1 MLTRYDEFLCHQT
14 VDTFDSVHTSAREW
28 TERVWFS
35 VHDTTGR
42 YQLVA
47 GFGMYP
53 NRNIM
58 DAFACFVVEGT
69 TQYCVRASRELRP
82 GMDEVRVGPFS
93 YEVLEPLRI
102 VRFSLAENDFGLS
115 FQLDIRGT
123 VLTHEEEA
131 QRAVF
136 RGRVTENVRRYVQT
150 GRPSG
155 WIRAAENEV
164 AVDESGWRAERDH
177 SWGIRRGGG
186 VPETGVQPGEV
197 PQGYLYNFLIAQF
210 DTWAVTYHTRED
222 WDSRVLAFSGGILYP
237 PGSPEAVRRFDSVDH
252 RYTFKKD
259 VRHINGG
266 TLLFDAGEGRK
277 LEMSVKPL
285 STCYIR
291 AGGYFGFRGF
301 THGLWMGQSFIDGF
315 TLDLTD
321 PAVLRE
327 VSFLEDFMCE
337 VRCGDEIGYGIV
349 ELVLI
354 GKYPKYG
361 YLSY

>member
-1 MLTRYDEFLCHQT
+1 MLTKYDEFLCHQT
-14 VDTFDSVHTSAREW
+14 VDTFDCVNTSAREW

-35 VHDTTGR
+35 VHDTAGR
-42 YQLVA
+42 YHCVA
-47 GFGMYP
+47 GFGVYP

-58 DAFACFVVEGT
+58 DAFACFLVDGA
-69 TQYCVRASRELRP
+69 TQHCVRASRELRP
-82 GMDEVRVGPFS
+82 GNDEVRVGPFS
-93 YEVLEPLRI
+93 YEVLEPMRL
-102 VRFSLAENDFGLS
+102 VRFSLGDNDFGLTFS
-115 FQLDIRGT
+115 LEMRGT
-123 VLTHEEEA
+123 LTPHEEDA
-131 QRAVF
+131 QVSVA
-136 RGRVTENVRRYVQT
+136 RGRVLENVKRYVQV

-155 WIRAAENEV
+155 WISAAGIRVSVEET
-164 AVDESGWRAERDH
+164 GWRAERDH

-197 PQGYLYNFLIAQF
+197 PQGYLYNFMLAQF
-210 DTWAVTYHTRED
+210 DDWGVTYHTRED
-222 WDSRVLAFSGGILYP
+222 WDSRRLAFSGGVLRPI
-237 PGSPEAVRRFDSVDH
+237 GSREQGKKVLSVDH
-252 RYTFKKD
+252 RYTFKPD

-266 TLLFDAGEGRK
+266 SVALDTGEAKPVELSIR
-277 LEMSVKPL
+277 PL

-301 THGLWMGQSFIDGF
+301 THGLWMGPGYIDGF
-315 TLDLTD
+315 TLDLRD

>member
-1 MLTRYDEFLCHQT
+1 MLTKYDEFLCHQT
-14 VDTFDSVHTSAREW
+14 VDTFDTVLTSAREW

-35 VHDTTGR
+35 VHDTAGR

-47 GFGMYP
+47 GFGVYP

-58 DAFACFVVEGT
+58 DAFACFVVEGK

-82 GMDEVRVGPFS
+82 GMDDVRVGPFS
-93 YEVLEPLRI
+93 YEVLEPMKL
-102 VRFSLAENDFGLS
+102 VRYSLAENDFGLT
-115 FQLDIRGT
+115 FQLDMQGT
-123 VLTHEEEA
+123 VMPHEEEA
-131 QRAVF
+131 QRSVS
-136 RGRVTENVRRYVQT
+136 RGRVTENVKRYVQT

-155 WIRAAENEV
+155 WIRAAGSPV
-164 AVDESGWRAERDH
+164 TVDAAGWRAERDH

-197 PQGYLYNFLIAQF
+197 PQGYLYNFMIAQF
-210 DTWAVTYHTRED
+210 DDWAVTYHTRED
-222 WDSRVLAFSGGILYP
+222 WDSRVLAFSGGVLHP
-237 PGSPEAVRRFDSVDH
+237 PGTQGTGRCFNSVDH

-259 VRHINGG
+259 VRHITGG
-266 TLLFDAGEGRK
+266 TLVLDDGEGRK

-337 VRCGDEIGYGIV
+337 VRCGDETGYGIV

-361 YLSY
+361 YMSY